1 MATCDKF
8 AKYIKSK
15 TPDLKLVERGEQGEA
30 GQTGRGTPSEARA
43 KRKEITRVAA
53 VLAADKGYRDT
64 VNKYEAEFD
73 DKITLLLESL
83 RTFCIGGGD
92 PHLLNLCNQL
102 DYNKYYSDRM

>member
-1 MATCDKF
+1 MAVP
-8 AKYIKSK
+8 SR
-15 TPDLKLVERGEQGEA
+15 PLPQSPPVETEFWIMSPQ
-30 GQTGRGTPSEARA
+30 
-43 KRKEITRVAA
+43 
-53 VLAADKGYRDT
+53 GYRDT
-64 VNKYEAEFD
+64 VAKYETEFD

>member
-1 MATCDKF
+1 M
-8 AKYIKSK
+8 S
-15 TPDLKLVERGEQGEA
+15 PQ
-30 GQTGRGTPSEARA
+30 
-43 KRKEITRVAA
+43 
-53 VLAADKGYRDT
+53 GYRDT
-64 VNKYEAEFD
+64 VAKYETEFD